1 MICLADLQLELG
13 DLMML
18 MTRVLMESRKLG
30 LPKNTVVIKCCQK
43 VLWQILIK
51 LNYCNVK

>member
-1 MICLADLQLELG
+1 MICLVDLQL
-13 DLMML
+13 
-18 MTRVLMESRKLG
+18 RVLMESRQLG
-30 LPKNTVVIKCCQK
+30 LPKNTVVIECCQK